1 MTDTID
7 KLAQS
12 FFLALILC
20 SLMNDSYI
28 IIINFTNNT
37 YIKKKV
43 GYIKN
48 IINIAYNLSFNNFK
62 KDTDGN
68 IIIETDNYEVL
79 SDLGSEDDS
88 DNDDE
93 TSIKENINKEKYV
106 NIKENILKF
115 HKTTE
120 TVETVETIP
129 ILQDEGKST
138 LPEPNKE
145 IVKEPSLEIPSEK
158 VLTPVVK
165 TTPKNVSKPIQK
177 DKDKEKDKR
186 VIKANKK
193 LEKKLHN
200 SINE

>member
-1 MTDTID
+1 MLLQSLLLINEKSLHDLNKRINEGGNCKTID
-7 KLAQS
+7 RL
-12 FFLALILC
+12 FFRP
-20 SLMNDSYI
+20 
-28 IIINFTNNT
+28 
-37 YIKKKV
+37 
-43 GYIKN
+43 
-48 IINIAYNLSFNNFK
+48 
-62 KDTDGN
+62 N